1 MPGPGIC
8 SQIMKKVSI
17 ITVNFNQPN
26 VTEELLRSIQVS
38 GIPIEIIVIDNGSR
52 ADIPTT
58 WQSKYS
64 SVKFIRSEKNLG
76 FAGGNN
82 LGIKAATGNYLF
94 FVNNDTEFTPDLVE
108 KLAEVMDSNPAIGMI
123 SPKIKYYSN
132 KEIIQYA
139 GYTQM
144 NYYTC
149 RNACIGLREK
159 DTGQY
164 DHIIAP
170 TAYCH
175 GAAMMVR
182 KEAIEKAG
190 SMNENFFLY
199 YEEVDWAEHIKRTG
213 YQAWVC
219 TDAIIYHKE
228 SVSVGKCS
236 KLKEYFMNRNRILF
250 IRRNAPF
257 FNKIIFF
264 LYFNL
269 LVVPRNVVGYIKTKN
284 YNFIPMLFKAI
295 WWNVIHTKNSNDLGY
310 PIKTII

>member
-1 MPGPGIC
+1 
-8 SQIMKKVSI
+8 MKKVSI
-17 ITVNFNQPN
+17 ITVNFNQPK
-26 VTEELLRSIQVS
+26 VTEELLQSIQVT
-38 GIPIEIIVIDNGSR
+38 GISIEIIIIDNGSR
-52 ADIPTT
+52 ADIQTT
-58 WQSKYS
+58 WQSKYPL
-64 SVKFIRSEKNLG
+64 VKFIRSEKNLG

-82 LGIKAATGNYLF
+82 LGIKAATGDYLF
-94 FVNNDTEFTPDLVE
+94 FVNNDTEFTAGLVE
-108 KLAEVMDSNPAIGMI
+108 KLVEVMDANPAIGMI
-123 SPKIKYYSN
+123 SPKIKYYSD

-149 RNACIGLREK
+149 RNCCIGLREK
-159 DTGQY
+159 DTAQY
-164 DHIIAP
+164 DHITAP

-190 SMNENFFLY
+190 LMNENFFLY
-199 YEEVDWAEHIKRTG
+199 YEEVDWAEHIKRAG

-219 TDAIIYHKE
+219 TDALIYHKE
-228 SVSVGKCS
+228 SVSVGKKS

-264 LYFNL
+264 IYFNL
-269 LVVPRNVVGYIKTKN
+269 LVAPRNVIGYVKTKN

-295 WWNVIHTKNSNDLGY
+295 WWNIVHTKNSTDLGY